1 MLHTSVINSN
11 RFFYLL
17 YHLILLYS
25 FLSLLAFVS
34 LQVDDTEEMS
44 LLVYA
49 NDIAF
54 TSLKKSIGVLH
65 LISVWRYLD
74 W

>member
-1 MLHTSVINSN
+1 MLHTSVINSD

-17 YHLILLYS
+17 YYLILLYS

-54 TSLKKSIGVLH
+54 TSLKKSMGVLH

>member
-17 YHLILLYS
+17 YYLI
-25 FLSLLAFVS
+25 LAFVS

-54 TSLKKSIGVLH
+54 TSLKKSMGVLH

>member
-1 MLHTSVINSN
+1 MLHTSVINSD

-17 YHLILLYS
+17 YYLILLYL

-54 TSLKKSIGVLH
+54 TSLKKSMGVLH

>member
-1 MLHTSVINSN
+1 MLHTFVINSN
-11 RFFYLL
+11 RFFFLL
-17 YHLILLYS
+17 YYLILLYS

-34 LQVDDTEEMS
+34 LQVDDAEEMS
-44 LLVYA
+44 LLAYA

-54 TSLKKSIGVLH
+54 TSLKKSMGVLH

>member
-17 YHLILLYS
+17 YYLILLYL

-54 TSLKKSIGVLH
+54 TSLKKSMGVLH

>member
-17 YHLILLYS
+17 YYLILLYS
-25 FLSLLAFVS
+25 FLSLLAFVG

-54 TSLKKSIGVLH
+54 ISLKKSMGVLH

>member
-54 TSLKKSIGVLH
+54 ISLKKSMGVLH